1 MYLRMFVRRYVQ
13 NKIEIFFWKK
23 SRVFIKQNMSDNKIS
38 EMQVVCGGGGVS
50 APAKKVKPV
59 RVTKSN
65 KIAKLKETIRN
76 GDKEC
81 IKMQAL
87 FNDNMLRM
95 SDKERKI
102 RKLKEKLKQEV
113 SEYKNTKW
121 ETQNIYE
128 KINKWSLRLTVNNI
142 RRDIG
147 KKADLQD
154 NIQILEMR
162 DSIDKSNREFAVVAK
177 ANQKRMSKNT
187 ILADIS
193 KLPVEIVDNIREYIP
208 IEIRNEM
215 IEQMYN
221 PVRKLVPKLD
231 RIALNIL
238 TKRIYLDPAFFAT
251 LSPEKVE
258 QNTQGQPS
266 FQPDW
271 RFDTKTNM
279 RVRFLNAIV
288 ETKRSHPELL
298 YKLFS
303 TLAIL
308 IKPDRN
314 YNSVY
319 RVE

>member
-1 MYLRMFVRRYVQ
+1 MSV
-13 NKIEIFFWKK
+13 NEI
-23 SRVFIKQNMSDNKIS
+23 N
-38 EMQVVCGGGGVS
+38 EMQVVCGGGGGGS
-50 APAKKVKPV
+50 VKPV

-81 IKMQAL
+81 IQMEAL
-87 FNDNMLRM
+87 FKDNMLRM
-95 SDKERKI
+95 SDQERKI
-102 RKLKEKLKQEV
+102 RKLKEKLKQETL
-113 SEYKNTKW
+113 EYKNTKR

-128 KINKWSLRLTVNNI
+128 KINKWSLKITVNDI
-142 RRDIG
+142 RCDVG
-147 KKADLQD
+147 KRVYLQEE
-154 NIQILEMR
+154 IQILEMQ

-193 KLPVEIVDNIREYIP
+193 KLPEVIVDHIRGYIP
-208 IEIRNEM
+208 YEIRNEM
-215 IEQMYN
+215 IEQTYN
-221 PVRKLVPKLD
+221 PIRKLVPKLD

-251 LSPEKVE
+251 LSLEKVE

-266 FQPDW
+266 FKPDW

-298 YKLFS
+298 YKVFS

-308 IKPDRN
+308 IKPDKK
-314 YNSVY
+314 YIGVY
-319 RVE
+319 TIE